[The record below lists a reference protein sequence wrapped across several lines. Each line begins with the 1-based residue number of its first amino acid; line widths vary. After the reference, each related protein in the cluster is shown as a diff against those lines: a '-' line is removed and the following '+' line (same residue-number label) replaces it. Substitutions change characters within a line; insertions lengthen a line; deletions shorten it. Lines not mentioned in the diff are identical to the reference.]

1 MKRSHAGT
9 NLLYLVA
16 IGKEEFCFNVN
27 DLSTVGTHNKNLNH
41 VDGMIKLAIDECD
54 IHVQKQLTKIDVLEG
69 KNNSNIVP

>member
-27 DLSTVGTHNKNLNH
+27 DLSTVGTH
-41 VDGMIKLAIDECD
+41 ECD